1 MRAKGV
7 LIGLLGCGLAF
18 AATAQTPAKKPAT
31 PAPKASAKAPRT
43 AADQR
48 PQPYPLNNFYKP
60 PPTPT
65 EVGRT
70 VRPTAYRYAP
80 CLDAKV
86 APLVGL
92 SREDALQKVR
102 GMNLMQFRVLALES
116 PVNYER
122 VPERLT
128 LIVTA
133 AGKVQRA
140 FCR

>member
-1 MRAKGV
+1 MGARCI
-7 LIGLLGCGLAF
+7 LIGLLGAGVAFSALAQNP
-18 AATAQTPAKKPAT
+18 AQKPTPP
-31 PAPKASAKAPRT
+31 SKAPRT
-43 AADQR
+43 AADQK

-92 SREDALQKVR
+92 SREDALKKVR

>member
-1 MRAKGV
+1 MGARAI
-7 LIGLLGCGLAF
+7 LMGLLGCGLAL
-18 AATAQTPAKKPAT
+18 AATAQTPAQKPAT
-31 PAPKASAKAPRT
+31 PAKAPRT
-43 AADQR
+43 AADQK

-92 SREDALQKVR
+92 SRDAALKKVR

-116 PVNYER
+116 PVSYER

>member
-1 MRAKGV
+1 MRGKSV
-7 LIGLLGCGLAF
+7 LIGVLAGMLAL
-18 AATAQTPAKKPAT
+18 AASAQTPPAAGPAKP
-31 PAPKASAKAPRT
+31 PRT
-43 AADQR
+43 AADQK
-48 PQPYPLNNFYKP
+48 PGPYPLNNFYKP

-70 VRPTAYRYAP
+70 ARPEAYRFAP

-92 SREDALQKVR
+92 SREEALRKIR

-133 AGKVQRA
+133 AGKVHRA